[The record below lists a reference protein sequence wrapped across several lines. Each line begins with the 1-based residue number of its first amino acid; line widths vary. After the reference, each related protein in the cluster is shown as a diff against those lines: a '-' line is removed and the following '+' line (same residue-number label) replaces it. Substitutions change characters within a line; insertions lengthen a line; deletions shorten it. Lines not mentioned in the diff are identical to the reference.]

1 MKYRNS
7 NQLRLSIILFII
19 VIIILIVLLC
29 INHKDIL
36 RNDRRYSFQ
45 EALQKQTQ
53 SNQLNTIDKNNQFVL
68 ANNNEVKRAM
78 SISKKDND
86 LKYMDLSKTVP
97 MNEDEVKHIL
107 KNKGIL
113 TDQAQTFLK
122 AQDKYQV
129 NIIYLMN
136 HAIIETAN
144 GQSELANG
152 IKENNHKYYNFFGI
166 GAFDQDAIATGHSY
180 AKEHN
185 WTTPSKAIMG
195 GTAFIRH
202 QYFENEQIT
211 LYQMRWNPKNPGS
224 HQYASDIEWADKIAD
239 NMKKDYERLGIK
251 KDKIR
256 RNYYISNK

>member
-1 MKYRNS
+1 
-7 NQLRLSIILFII
+7 
-19 VIIILIVLLC
+19 
-29 INHKDIL
+29 
-36 RNDRRYSFQ
+36 
-45 EALQKQTQ
+45 
-53 SNQLNTIDKNNQFVL
+53 
-68 ANNNEVKRAM
+68 
-78 SISKKDND
+78 
-86 LKYMDLSKTVP
+86 MDLSKTVP

-180 AKEHN
+180 
-185 WTTPSKAIMG
+185 
-195 GTAFIRH
+195 
-202 QYFENEQIT
+202 ENEQIT

-224 HQYASDIEWADKIAD
+224 HQYAIDIEWADKIAD